1 MISSVAGKSAGLP
14 DTADD
19 NTRVLITGASGRIG
33 QSLVRWLE
41 QNTGWKLVLTSRRRP
56 EFDSDRSV
64 WIQGDLRNAEDL
76 DRIFSYRPGVIVH
89 LASSVGNKNPVSLMD
104 FENTELAPTLSMLG
118 YILSKKLNVRFI
130 FASSGGTVYKD
141 SSEPHTETDQLQ
153 GSSFYSCNKIYVE
166 NLLWLYREV
175 LHPVILRISNP
186 FGMKVDPHIKQGII
200 DIAIN
205 CAVNNK
211 IFSVYG
217 DLNNVRDFIYIDDL
231 CSAFVK
237 TISLPASAV
246 YEVFNI
252 GSGVGLSLLQILEY
266 VKKYFPG
273 FQYRVDSKTSG
284 DISCNVLNVS
294 KAAEVLGWHPSLTVE
309 AYLKSRKDLLTD
321 SYVSEG

>member
-14 DTADD
+14 DSADD

-76 DRIFSYRPGVIVH
+76 DRIFSYQPGVIVH

-118 YILSKKLNVRFI
+118 YILSKKLNVRFV

-141 SSEPHTETDQLQ
+141 SSEPHAETDQVQ

-166 NLLWLYREV
+166 SLLWLYREI

-186 FGMKVDPHIKQGII
+186 FGMKVDPHINQGII
-200 DIAIN
+200 DIAVS
-205 CAVNNK
+205 CALSNK
-211 IFSVYG
+211 TFSVFG
-217 DLNNVRDFIYIDDL
+217 ALNNVRDFVHIDDL
-231 CSAFVK
+231 
-237 TISLPASAV
+237 
-246 YEVFNI
+246 
-252 GSGVGLSLLQILEY
+252 
-266 VKKYFPG
+266 
-273 FQYRVDSKTSG
+273 
-284 DISCNVLNVS
+284 
-294 KAAEVLGWHPSLTVE
+294 
-309 AYLKSRKDLLTD
+309 
-321 SYVSEG
+321 